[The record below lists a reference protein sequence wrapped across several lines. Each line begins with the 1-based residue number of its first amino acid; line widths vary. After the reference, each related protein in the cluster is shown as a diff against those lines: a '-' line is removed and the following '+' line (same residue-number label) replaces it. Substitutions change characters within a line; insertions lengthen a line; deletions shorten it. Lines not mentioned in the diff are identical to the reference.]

1 MKKTPTGIEG
11 LDAVLLGGLPTG
23 RTTVVIGGPG
33 SGKTV
38 LAMQFLVN
46 GSIRY
51 DEPGLMVSFEESP
64 AALEENFRTMAGPG
78 ASLPNARLHFIDGR
92 MPGDAIEAGT
102 FDLGGLIAI
111 ATSLIVK
118 HGITRVAIDGLDA
131 LFALSER
138 RTDRRREILR
148 LITWLADTSATTLMT
163 LKRLEAGA
171 QDGYYELAEYAADGV
186 LAMKTT
192 KFGELTRRTI
202 SVDKMRGTG
211 FEGGSHAYTIS
222 DQGIRVLHYP
232 TRTAVWASD
241 SRLRLSTGIER
252 LDTML
257 TGGYRVGTTTL
268 ISGLPGTS
276 KTTMSAAFLHAG
288 ALAGERGLFVGFDE
302 PAQQMLCDME
312 SVGLGLDEAVGSGLL
327 RAESYSAGAMI
338 GDEHFLA
345 IEMLID
351 EHRPTRVVIDPVSA
365 LEKAGGRDV
374 ADAIMERLVVLFK
387 SRGITSIITAV
398 ADPKLGELENTPT
411 RISTIADAWIH
422 LSYANRGGERNR
434 TLTIVKARGTDHSN
448 QMREVILS
456 PTGFDLADV
465 FSSGGQVLV
474 GTARAQRE
482 QQELVDRALRDESSA
497 RELERLDREAQ
508 TLNRQLQEAQRGLA
522 QLFEHREQV
531 VRRTATSGRAQD
543 RETNL
548 THALRHGDLSS

>member
-1 MKKTPTGIEG
+1 
-11 LDAVLLGGLPTG
+11 
-23 RTTVVIGGPG
+23 
-33 SGKTV
+33 
-38 LAMQFLVN
+38 MQFLVN

-78 ASLPNARLHFIDGR
+78 ESLPNARLQFLDGR

-102 FDLGGLIAI
+102 FDLGGLIAV
-111 ATSLIVK
+111 ATSLIAK
-118 HGITRVAIDGLDA
+118 HGIARIAIDGLDA

-138 RTDRRREILR
+138 RVERRREILR
-148 LITWLADTSATTLMT
+148 LLAWLAQTPATTLMT
-163 LKRLEAGA
+163 LKRAEAGA
-171 QDGYYELAEYAADGV
+171 HDGYYELAEYAADGV
-186 LAMKTT
+186 LALKTT
-192 KFGELTRRTI
+192 MFGELSRRTI
-202 SVDKMRGTG
+202 AVNKMRGTG
-211 FEGGSHAYTIS
+211 FEAGAHAYTIS
-222 DQGIRVLHYP
+222 DHGIRVLHYP
-232 TRTAVWASD
+232 TRTAELATD
-241 SRLRLSTGIER
+241 SRKRLSTGIER

-257 TGGYRVGTTTL
+257 TGGYRSGTTTL

-302 PAQQMLCDME
+302 PAQQMLCDMQ
-312 SVGLGLDEAVGSGLL
+312 SVGLGLEEAVASGLL
-327 RAESYSAGAMI
+327 RAESFSAGALI

-351 EHRPTRVVIDPVSA
+351 EHRPTRVVIDPISA
-365 LEKAGGRDV
+365 LEKAGGREI
-374 ADAIMERLVVLFK
+374 ADSIMERLVLMFK

-398 ADPKLGELENTPT
+398 ADSKLGELENTPT
-411 RISTIADAWIH
+411 RISTIADAWMH
-422 LSYANRGGERNR
+422 LSFANRGGERNR
-434 TLTIVKARGTDHSN
+434 TLTIVKARGTGHSN

-482 QQELVDRALRDESSA
+482 QQETVDRALRDEGSV

-508 TLNRQLQEAQRGLA
+508 TLKRQLEEAQRGLD
-522 QLFEHREQV
+522 QLVQHREQV
-531 VRRTATSGRAQD
+531 VRRTAVSGRALD
-543 RETNL
+543 RETDL
-548 THALRHGDLSS
+548 THALRHGDTLS